1 MKVTKTTRLLAKPLI
16 VSLTDIGVI
25 DGITLAISA
34 DNPQGISGYEMVG
47 DQHGFDAKLSIN
59 GGDSIA
65 IHPSGTWGGGGF
77 FCDLDGVKSGDEVRV
92 IVELDPNKRGYEA
105 GTMEKV
111 TIAP

>member
-25 DGITLAISA
+25 AGITLAISA
-34 DNPQGISGYEMVG
+34 DNPQGISGYE
-47 DQHGFDAKLSIN
+47 
-59 GGDSIA
+59 
-65 IHPSGTWGGGGF
+65 
-77 FCDLDGVKSGDEVRV
+77 
-92 IVELDPNKRGYEA
+92 A